1 MRTLK
6 SSKMDGSLQIVSRTL
21 PKEVCFSLTQ
31 VVVLVAL
38 KKARVD
44 GRLVGLELC
53 LNVSGAERD
62 L

>member
-1 MRTLK
+1 
-6 SSKMDGSLQIVSRTL
+6 MDGSLQIVSRTL
-21 PKEVCFSLTQ
+21 PKEVCFSLTR